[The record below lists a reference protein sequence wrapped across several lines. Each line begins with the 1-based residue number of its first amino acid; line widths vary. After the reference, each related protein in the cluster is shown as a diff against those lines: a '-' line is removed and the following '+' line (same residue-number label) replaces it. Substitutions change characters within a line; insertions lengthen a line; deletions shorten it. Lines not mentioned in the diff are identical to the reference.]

1 MPVLKIE
8 AACSAPSASPS
19 SAGPGPKFV
28 EGGQSGRLP
37 YALSLQNAPAGKVT
51 RCHPALL
58 AIGRLGSPARHAAHT
73 MRFSPGL
80 LLSVSTVGP
89 RTRITLLHGEGWREA
104 AFESMAAR
112 QWSEVYP
119 PIEAAVQGD
128 AALPGESEP
137 PLPLP
142 SPPPSGPDD
151 RVHWR
156 LTIAYHGATFS
167 GFAWQKAAP
176 LPTVEGCLQ
185 EALRPLLDGK
195 SELRLSCA
203 GRTDAGVSALGQLVS
218 FHSSPQLG
226 EAELAKAIA
235 EAAPRAGALRL
246 VRARRMAPGYHA
258 TYSTAWRH
266 YAYLLPPPP
275 NATRAAVAAEV
286 AALDKL
292 LRPLAGARPT

>member
-1 MPVLKIE
+1 MRLLS
-8 AACSAPSASPS
+8 ACCC
-19 SAGPGPKFV
+19 G
-28 EGGQSGRLP
+28 
-37 YALSLQNAPAGKVT
+37 
-51 RCHPALL
+51 
-58 AIGRLGSPARHAAHT
+58 
-73 MRFSPGL
+73 GL
-80 LLSVSTVGP
+80 LLAPPPLSTVGP
-89 RTRITLLHGEGWREA
+89 RTRITLLHGDGWREA

-112 QWSEVYP
+112 QWMAIES
-119 PIEAAVQGD
+119 PIKAAVRGD

-142 SPPPSGPDD
+142 SPSPSNDGD

-156 LTIAYHGATFS
+156 LTVAYHGATFS

-226 EAELAKAIA
+226 EAELAKAVTR
-235 EAAPRAGALRL
+235 AAPRAGALRL

-275 NATRAAVAAEV
+275 NATRAVVAAEA

-292 LRPLAGARPT
+292 LRPLAGTQPAQCMPQLSTHRVKTLHTWCNMDMVHACLS

>member
-1 MPVLKIE
+1 MTSRSLWRPTRD
-8 AACSAPSASPS
+8 S
-19 SAGPGPKFV
+19 SA
-28 EGGQSGRLP
+28 
-37 YALSLQNAPAGKVT
+37 
-51 RCHPALL
+51 ALL
-58 AIGRLGSPARHAAHT
+58 
-73 MRFSPGL
+73 PGL
-80 LLSVSTVGP
+80 AQEEALLLP
-89 RTRITLLHGEGWREA
+89 RTVCMRGMR
-104 AFESMAAR
+104 SN
-112 QWSEVYP
+112 
-119 PIEAAVQGD
+119 
-128 AALPGESEP
+128 
-137 PLPLP
+137 
-142 SPPPSGPDD
+142 
-151 RVHWR
+151 
-156 LTIAYHGATFS
+156 
-167 GFAWQKAAP
+167 
-176 LPTVEGCLQ
+176 
-185 EALRPLLDGK
+185 

-292 LRPLAGARPT
+292 LRPLAGARPA

>member
-1 MPVLKIE
+1 MRLFS
-8 AACSAPSASPS
+8 ACCC
-19 SAGPGPKFV
+19 G
-28 EGGQSGRLP
+28 
-37 YALSLQNAPAGKVT
+37 
-51 RCHPALL
+51 
-58 AIGRLGSPARHAAHT
+58 
-73 MRFSPGL
+73 GL
-80 LLSVSTVGP
+80 LLAPPPLSTVGP
-89 RTRITLLHGEGWREA
+89 RTRITLLHGDGWREA

-112 QWSEVYP
+112 QWSAIEP
-119 PIEAAVQGD
+119 PIEAAVRGD
-128 AALPGESEP
+128 ATLPGESEP

-142 SPPPSGPDD
+142 LPPPSDDGD

-156 LTIAYHGATFS
+156 LTVAYHGATFS
-167 GFAWQKAAP
+167 GFAWQKAAA

-226 EAELAKAIA
+226 EAELTEAIKR
-235 EAAPRAGALRL
+235 AAPRAGALRL

-275 NATRAAVAAEV
+275 NATRAAVAAE
-286 AALDKL
+286 AAVLDKL
-292 LRPLAGARPT
+292 LRPLAGAQPA